1 MRCCRSSQKALVC
14 RFMMYNDTPCM
25 LLAQVDASFQRNPVA
40 FDIYRHLGGWA
51 TETEYVNVD
60 WHGRLATACPLGN
73 MPGLPGL
80 PFTSPPKVPRT
91 KPYRSR
97 LWLVLCR
104 ATNQVRPGPTSVFPA
119 LVQICL
125 GLVV

>member
-1 MRCCRSSQKALVC
+1 
-14 RFMMYNDTPCM
+14 MYNDTPMQHAVLFVQHFLASTLYGFTSCM

-73 MPGLPGL
+73 IPLPGL
-80 PFTSPPKVPRT
+80 PLTSLNSQGPQDQALQVKT
-91 KPYRSR
+91 MACTMSGNESSAA
-97 LWLVLCR
+97 R
-104 ATNQVRPGPTSVFPA
+104 AD
-119 LVQICL
+119 
-125 GLVV
+125 